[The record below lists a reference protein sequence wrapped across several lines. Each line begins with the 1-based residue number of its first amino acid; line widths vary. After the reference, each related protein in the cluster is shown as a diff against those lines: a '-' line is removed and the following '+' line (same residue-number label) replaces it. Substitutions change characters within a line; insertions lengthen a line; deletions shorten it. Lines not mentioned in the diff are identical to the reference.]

1 MPYTPLKIH
10 IPEPCGENWEAMS
23 PVADTSARH
32 CDSCAKNVVDFTG
45 FTDAQTHAYMRES
58 KGKLCGRFRPDQ
70 LGRPLRAAGQPTSPL
85 LRVAASAAGLLLAA
99 TGCEG
104 SEITQQSATTD
115 SAHAEGAFLETLSD
129 GLVFDPPMTGE
140 IEPMEDEIEMTVPG
154 MVKGGPPTPPPPPP
168 LKENSFFEYGEPV
181 FEETGPVSEPA
192 VPHDAYPE
200 EDLVGDI
207 DIDWGQNPPPVV
219 QADTAPVPP
228 PPPPPPFHG
237 EVMGVIIYVPPTP
250 TGITDTLRNILN
262 PPADT
267 ALQPPAHPR
276 PRPDLAPTYLQNLE
290 PYPNPFV
297 DEITLELDAPEKEGL
312 NIELLD
318 ASGRRILTQSWELA
332 SGFNRLVLLPRQRK
346 LKGQLFYLR
355 LITESGRVITKT
367 IVRR

>member
-70 LGRPLRAAGQPTSPL
+70 VGRPLRAAGKPRSSL
-85 LRVAASAAGLLLAA
+85 LKAAASAAGFLLAA
-99 TGCEG
+99 TGCE
-104 SEITQQSATTD
+104 ITSATTD
-115 SAHAEGAFLETLSD
+115 TLTENRPDSERYTPE
-129 GLVFDPPMTGE
+129 VAATIPMTGE
-140 IEPMEDEIEMTVPG
+140 IAPVDFATDERGKEHIKVAPWKCG
-154 MVKGGPPTPPPPPP
+154 PPPPPP
-168 LKENSFFEYGEPV
+168 PIARDPPEDHGD
-181 FEETGPVSEPA
+181 EEIF
-192 VPHDAYPE
+192 
-200 EDLVGDI
+200 GDI
-207 DIDWGQNPPPVV
+207 SPEWFEDEIQAPPLPVAPPPPPPPGTYQNRIPV
-219 QADTAPVPP
+219 ADSIIPVPP
-228 PPPPPPFHG
+228 PPPPPLPHRDD
-237 EVMGVIIYVPPTP
+237 VMGIIIYEPPAT
-250 TGITDTLRNILN
+250 TGIIDTLRNILN